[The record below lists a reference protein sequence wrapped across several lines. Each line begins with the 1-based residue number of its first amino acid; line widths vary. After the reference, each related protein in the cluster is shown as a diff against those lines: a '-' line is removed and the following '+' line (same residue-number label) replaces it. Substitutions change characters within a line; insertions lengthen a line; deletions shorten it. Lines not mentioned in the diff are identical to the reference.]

1 LDIVFCFCIPL
12 FFVVNFYISCI
23 ICWPALLLRASLNLV
38 CHAFSSAEVV
48 ASWLTMSYLSSER
61 FSIIKIVVSLVG
73 ADGHILMSDILHSF
87 QCFLPC
93 ECSTDSFYL
102 VCSHRLLLAH
112 HACEVVEGPQEKI
125 GAAQQGLIKPFLLD
139 HALHHQD

>member
-1 LDIVFCFCIPL
+1 MGIFKFSL
-12 FFVVNFYISCI
+12 SC
-23 ICWPALLLRASLNLV
+23 
-38 CHAFSSAEVV
+38 FSSAEVV
-48 ASWLTMSYLSSER
+48 ASCLTMSYLSSER
-61 FSIIKIVVSLVG
+61 FSIIKIAVSLVG

-125 GAAQQGLIKPFLLD
+125 EAAQQDLIKLFLLD

>member
-1 LDIVFCFCIPL
+1 MN
-12 FFVVNFYISCI
+12 FFISCI
-23 ICWPALLLRASLNLV
+23 ICWPALLLWASLNLV

-48 ASWLTMSYLSSER
+48 ASCLTMSYLSSER
-61 FSIIKIVVSLVG
+61 FSIIKIVVSLGG

-102 VCSHRLLLAH
+102 VCSHMLLLAH
-112 HACEVVEGPQEKI
+112 HACEVGEVPQEKT
-125 GAAQQGLIKPFLLD
+125 GAARKT
-139 HALHHQD
+139 